1 MLRKQKFISREDLQ
15 ANTDT
20 LYVFGDNERRRGY
33 GGQAKAMRGEPNA
46 VGVRTK
52 RKPARTLPDDFWT
65 DDTYEQNCWM
75 IAEDLAPVFA
85 YLRAGGHAVLPEDG
99 LGTGLAELPTRA
111 PRTFAYLQ
119 EQLQR
124 LEAFI

>member
-15 ANTDT
+15 ANPDT
-20 LYVFGDNERRRGY
+20 LYAFGDNERRRGY

-52 RKPARTLPDDFWT
+52 RKPARNSPDDFWS
-65 DDTYEQNCWM
+65 DDTYEQNCRM
-75 IAEDLAPVFA
+75 IAEDLVRVHAH
-85 YLRAGGHAVLPEDG
+85 LSAGGDVVLPEDG
-99 LGTGLAELPTRA
+99 LGTGLAELATRA

-124 LEAFI
+124 LEAVV